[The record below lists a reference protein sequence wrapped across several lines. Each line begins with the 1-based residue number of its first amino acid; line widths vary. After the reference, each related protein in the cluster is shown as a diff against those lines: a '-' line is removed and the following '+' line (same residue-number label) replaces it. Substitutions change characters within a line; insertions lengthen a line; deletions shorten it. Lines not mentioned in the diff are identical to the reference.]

1 MIHIINYMNL
11 YILITIYDLVLY
23 EKIGQIYFPI

>member
-23 EKIGQIYFPI
+23 EKIGQIYFLI